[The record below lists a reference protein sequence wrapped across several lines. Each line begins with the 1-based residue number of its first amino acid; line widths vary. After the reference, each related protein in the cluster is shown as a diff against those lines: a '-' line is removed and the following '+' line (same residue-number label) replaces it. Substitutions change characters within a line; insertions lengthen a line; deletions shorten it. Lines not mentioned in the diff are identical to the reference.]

1 MTLPETFSYAK
12 VYVRFSSFPDRR
24 RTEEIIS
31 RDSRLSEELSQVSL
45 LFQLVASL
53 KHFVPAL
60 NGRLRELLTLT
71 QFLNYANIT
80 VLTLV
85 ALQRPVN
92 RLSFFYVDDNH
103 VRTIRL
109 RAKTSCPFGEKI
121 IKSIDEITALI
132 DRSANLPGKGNN
144 NIKTRQGKMN
154 NPLLTK
160 RSRLSF

>member
-1 MTLPETFSYAK
+1 MKETASYLL
-12 VYVRFSSFPDRR
+12 R
-24 RTEEIIS
+24 
-31 RDSRLSEELSQVSL
+31 LSQVSL

-60 NGRLRELLTLT
+60 NGRLCELLALT

-92 RLSFFYVDDNH
+92 RLSFFYVDDDH
-103 VRTIRL
+103 VRTIKL

-121 IKSIDEITALI
+121 IKSIGEITVLCG
-132 DRSANLPGKGNN
+132 RSAKLPGKGNN